1 MAKILLVEDDL
12 MNLDMLSR
20 HLKWD
25 GHSVI
30 TATDGAEAV
39 RLARAELPD
48 VILMDMG
55 LPVLNGWQAT
65 HRIKSTPETSAIP
78 IIALTAYAMAEDRL
92 RCLSVGCDDYQTKPV
107 NFPQLLAKI
116 AILTD
121 KAAAEDGKL
130 ERGGS
135 S

>member
-65 HRIKSTPETSAIP
+65 HRIKSMPETSAIP

-92 RCLSVGCDDYQTKPV
+92 KCLSVGCDDYQTKPV

-121 KAAAEDGKL
+121 KVAAEDGKL